1 VDFDGIPPGDPD
13 TLATP
18 GGLPDSGP
26 SSGVESVRLAAA
38 ARLDSLE
45 GAGEG
50 EGATAEAAALLAGD
64 GLFDWSVAGGVVVP
78 VVCVVPDG
86 EAPDELAAEPV
97 VGGDGLEVGSVA
109 GGEVLVVWPGPGAGL
124 PAATLGGVR
133 LVGVQFPS
141 LSVAVGQR
149 TTDDAA
155 VPAGCIPVSTS
166 RRSCL

>member
-1 VDFDGIPPGDPD
+1 VDFDGIPSGDPD

-26 SSGVESVRLAAA
+26 SPGVESVRLAAA
-38 ARLDSLE
+38 ARPDSLE

-64 GLFDWSVAGGVVVP
+64 GLFDWSVAGGVVP
-78 VVCVVPDG
+78 VVGVVPDA
-86 EAPDELAAEPV
+86 EALDELAAEPV

-124 PAATLGGVR
+124 PAATLGGAR
-133 LVGVQFPS
+133 LVGVQSSS

-149 TTDDAA
+149 TTDDA
-155 VPAGCIPVSTS
+155 VVVAGCIPVSTS